1 MGIPDIS
8 LAEKG
13 FDVTIQLLDSSLSR
27 LSVDEG
33 G

>member
-8 LAEKG
+8 LTEKD
-13 FDVTIQLLDSSLSR
+13 FDVTIQLLDSSLSG
-27 LSVDEG
+27 SSIDEG